1 MGKNISRK
9 KKALYLSIATV
20 VIVLCCIYTWE
31 MFQRNDHPK
40 SFEARPEIDGD
51 YVVWLGGTVLNEDVY
66 LRQIST
72 GDTTN
77 VSHNRAIGYILDV
90 SGDYVLWQNYK
101 YKAFLYQI
109 STGDTK
115 VVAKYSSYPKIDGDY
130 VVWCN
135 TEEHF
140 SEVHLYQI
148 STGITSQIAEV
159 SNGMRRP
166 EISGDYVVWAT
177 SSGGGMEVFLHQ
189 ISENET
195 TRIWHQ
201 EASIPHLKIVG
212 DHVWWWSYEEGKSYL
227 YKISTN
233 DFVEI
238 PGGSKDMQVHADH
251 LAWSEEIDGDK
262 EVFLHQISTGTTT
275 QITDNT
281 TDDLVYQVNDDYVLW
296 VQSSEPA
303 DEIYLYQIETGKTIQ
318 VSNMASNAYEVKI
331 DGDYVVWHDYSDAY
345 LAELNSGFVT
355 RLE

>member
-31 MFQRNDHPK
+31 IFQRNDHPK

-51 YVVWLGGTVLNEDVY
+51 YVVWLGGTVLNVDVY

-77 VSHNRAIGYILDV
+77 VSHNRAVGYILDV

-101 YKAFLYQI
+101 YKAYLYQI
-109 STGDTK
+109 STGDTRLA
-115 VVAKYSSYPKIDGDY
+115 AKSASYPKIDGDY
-130 VVWCN
+130 VVWSN

-140 SEVHLYQI
+140 SEVHLYQV
-148 STGITSQIAEV
+148 STGITRQIAEV

-177 SSGGGMEVFLHQ
+177 SSGEGREVFLHQ
-189 ISENET
+189 ISENKT
-195 TRIWHQ
+195 SRIWHQ
-201 EASIPHLKIVG
+201 EDSVHDLKIAE

-227 YKISTN
+227 YTISTN
-233 DFVEI
+233 DLEEI
-238 PGGSKDMQVHADH
+238 PNGSKFMWIHGDH

-275 QITDNT
+275 QI
-281 TDDLVYQVNDDYVLW
+281 
-296 VQSSEPA
+296 
-303 DEIYLYQIETGKTIQ
+303 
-318 VSNMASNAYEVKI
+318 
-331 DGDYVVWHDYSDAY
+331 H
-345 LAELNSGFVT
+345 
-355 RLE
+355 R